1 MNDKFSL
8 RRDSNFSFS
17 NSFEKPSTARFLRK
31 ARLFYFPPFTIYRL
45 PFTIDFVRV
54 LHISSAKVFGGGER
68 HFIDLA
74 RGLHTRGHEVFAA
87 LRPSNE
93 WQERLDFLPPE
104 NILHVSLRNALGV
117 LSAQRIGEFVRENNI
132 EIVHA
137 HAARDYIPASIACRL
152 ARPAKFVLTRHVLFP
167 MKAFHR
173 FALTNLSKSI
183 AVSNAV
189 AANLHKIFPPEKIVL
204 IANGIDIDNRI
215 NENREQLRREF
226 RFLHDVP
233 FDAFL
238 IGTVGELKLLKGQ
251 RDFILAANIVAQRF
265 PEARFVIV
273 GKDNSFKK
281 EFRRELKR
289 LVKIFRLETRFLWFD
304 WVEETASLFAA
315 LDVFVS
321 ASHSES
327 FGLAILDA
335 MANGT
340 AIVST
345 ATEGAME
352 LLDGDSGKLVPL
364 KDSVRLAEA
373 VGELLGDEKMRRTFG
388 EKAQMSAR
396 EKFDLKKMID
406 ETEKLYREII
416 EKVE

>member
-1 MNDKFSL
+1 M
-8 RRDSNFSFS
+8 
-17 NSFEKPSTARFLRK
+17 
-31 ARLFYFPPFTIYRL
+31 
-45 PFTIDFVRV
+45 RV
-54 LHISSAKVFGGGER
+54 LHISSARVFGGGER
-68 HFIDLA
+68 HFVDLL
-74 RGLHTRGHEVFAA
+74 RGLQTHGHEVFAA

-93 WQERLDFLPPE
+93 WQTRLDFLPPK

-137 HAARDYIPASIACRL
+137 HTGRDYIPASIACRI
-152 ARPAKFVLTRHVLFP
+152 AKPAKFVLTRHVLFP
-167 MKAFHR
+167 MKPFHR

-183 AVSNAV
+183 AVSGAV
-189 AANLHKIFPPEKIVL
+189 QTNLQKIFPREKIVL
-204 IANGIDIDNRI
+204 IANGINVDDQI
-215 NENREQLRREF
+215 NENREQLRKEF
-226 RFLHDVP
+226 RFTHDIQ

-238 IGTVGELKLLKGQ
+238 VGTVGELKLLKGQ
-251 RDFILAANIVAQRF
+251 RDFILAANVVAQKY

-289 LVKIFRLETRFLWFD
+289 LVKIFRLEDRFLWLD
-304 WVEETASLFAA
+304 WVEDISPLFAA

-345 ATEGAME
+345 ETEGARE
-352 LLDGDSGKLVPL
+352 LLDESSGKIVPL
-364 KDSVRLAEA
+364 KDSVQLAEA
-373 VGELLGDEKMRRTFG
+373 IGEFLSDEETRRVLGEN
-388 EKAQMSAR
+388 AQTAAR
-396 EKFDLKKMID
+396 ENFGLEKMID
-406 ETEKLYREII
+406 QTEELYQKIL
-416 EKVE
+416 EKS

>member
-1 MNDKFSL
+1 M
-8 RRDSNFSFS
+8 
-17 NSFEKPSTARFLRK
+17 
-31 ARLFYFPPFTIYRL
+31 
-45 PFTIDFVRV
+45 RV
-54 LHISSAKVFGGGER
+54 LHISSARVFGGGER

-74 RGLHTRGHEVFAA
+74 RGLEVRGHEVFAA

-104 NILHVSLRNALGV
+104 RILHVSLRNALGV

-137 HAARDYIPASIACRL
+137 HAARDYIPASIACRI
-152 ARPAKFVLTRHVLFP
+152 AKPAKFVLTRHVLFP
-167 MKAFHR
+167 MKTFHR

-189 AANLHKIFPPEKIVL
+189 AANLQRIFPKEKIAL
-204 IANGIDIDNRI
+204 IANGIDIDDRI
-215 NENREQLRREF
+215 NENRERLRQEF
-226 RFLHDVP
+226 RFMHGIP

-251 RDFILAANIVAQRF
+251 RDFILAANVVAQKH
-265 PEARFVIV
+265 PEARFVVV
-273 GKDNSFKK
+273 GRDNSFKK

-289 LVKIFRLETRFLWFD
+289 LVKIFRLEEKFLWLD
-304 WVEETASLFAA
+304 WVEETSSLFAA
-315 LDVFVS
+315 MDVFVS

-345 ATEGAME
+345 ETEGAKE
-352 LLDGDSGKLVPL
+352 LLDEHSGKLVPL

-373 VGELLGDEKMRRTFG
+373 VGELLSDEKTRRAFG
-388 EKAQMSAR
+388 ENAQTLAR
-396 EKFDLKKMID
+396 EKFDLEKMIA
-406 ETEKLYREII
+406 ETEKLYLELI
-416 EKVE
+416 K